1 MQRRDASRM
10 FTLKRDIALRL
21 TPKNKTENEDKLF
34 ATWVQRFMDEVPA
47 HKRQG
52 RRGLELLVVT
62 GSESATF
69 VIYDNKQYW
78 SLFLD
83 EDAMLRRNA
92 NYVTFAMAD
101 ESAAEELE
109 EWAFDWLEEVYAD
122 GLTAEWVSYT
132 DIPGLF

>member
-1 MQRRDASRM
+1 M

-34 ATWVQRFMDEVPA
+34 ATGVQRFMDEGPA

-122 GLTAEWVSYT
+122 GLNAEWVSYT